1 MLLDADLYARHTP
14 GMNRTDN
21 TPIHLTHV
29 DPDQNMARFYEM
41 SVQPTLFGEATVF
54 RNWGRIGTRGQSMMV
69 TYPGANEAAAA
80 VSKLERQKQR
90 RGYL

>member
-1 MLLDADLYARHTP
+1 MSLDADLPARHTVCMIQI
-14 GMNRTDN
+14 GD

-69 TYPGANEAAAA
+69 TYPGAIEAAAV
-80 VSKLERQKQR
+80 VSKLERQKHR
-90 RGYL
+90 RGYR

>member
-1 MLLDADLYARHTP
+1 MLQPGDA
-14 GMNRTDN
+14 
-21 TPIHLTHV
+21 PIHLTHV

-41 SVQPTLFGEATVF
+41 CIQPTLFGEATVF

-69 TYPGANEAAAA
+69 TYPGATEAVAA
-80 VSKLERQKQR
+80 VTKLERQKQR

>member
-1 MLLDADLYARHTP
+1 MIQIGD
-14 GMNRTDN
+14 

-29 DPDQNMARFYEM
+29 DPDQNMARFYAM

-69 TYPGANEAAAA
+69 TFAGTIEAAAA
-80 VSKLERQKQR
+80 VTKLERQKLR
-90 RGYL
+90 RGYR

>member
-1 MLLDADLYARHTP
+1 MSLDADLHARHTP
-14 GMNRTDN
+14 CMNHTGDA
-21 TPIHLTHV
+21 PIHLTHV

-80 VSKLERQKQR
+80 VTKLERQKQR

>member
-1 MLLDADLYARHTP
+1 MSLDADGSARHTDTMI
-14 GMNRTDN
+14 GIGDTAV
-21 TPIHLTHV
+21 HLTRV

-69 TYPGANEAAAA
+69 TYPGAIEASAA
-80 VSKLERQKQR
+80 VIKLERQKQQ
-90 RGYL
+90 RGYR